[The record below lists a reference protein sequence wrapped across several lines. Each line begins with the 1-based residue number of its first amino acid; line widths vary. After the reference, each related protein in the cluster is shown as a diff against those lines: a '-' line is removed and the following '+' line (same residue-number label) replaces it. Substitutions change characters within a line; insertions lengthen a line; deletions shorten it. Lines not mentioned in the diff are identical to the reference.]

1 MKETW
6 CALSF
11 VYTESTASL
20 HSALVTINILLIIF
34 VINNNQQGG
43 EPVRRRR
50 LLWRAH
56 PPTRAWRGDW
66 WWAAWGRL
74 PPGRRRLAARWKLK
88 WWSCVQYWIKSSC
101 ITRLQVLY
109 DTWSKVVVVKLLHND
124 WWFQNSG
131 QLYFCL
137 LAIQGTCTSNQKPVE
152 AATLFSEL
160 VFHPS
165 NPHNILYVLKC
176 IDLIF
181 PKRLW
186 TLNKYTSVNFEITRL
201 QKIFVRFPCFSLVF
215 VVTLCH
221 KYKYK
226 GTHCELR
233 VDSKMPD

>member
-20 HSALVTINILLIIF
+20 HSALVTINILLIII

-66 WWAAWGRL
+66 RWAAWGRL
-74 PPGRRRLAARWKLK
+74 PPGRRRLVARWKLK

-165 NPHNILYVLKC
+165 NPHNVLYVLEFIKC
-176 IDLIF
+176 IDFICPRRQWTLIIEVSFSKFWKNKITKICKVSLIF
-181 PKRLW
+181 PGVCC
-186 TLNKYTSVNFEITRL
+186 YIVSQI
-201 QKIFVRFPCFSLVF
+201 QI
-215 VVTLCH
+215 
-221 KYKYK
+221 
-226 GTHCELR
+226 
-233 VDSKMPD
+233 